1 MKKVPFLRFT
11 ISLFLISVLT
21 QSVFAQQ
28 TRRHFQADYDA
39 KSLRF
44 GYFLGLTNTNFNVK
58 FNNYFVNKDNY
69 YSITSPPVL
78 GLKMGGLVN
87 FQLNDYFD
95 FRILPTVAIYSRKL
109 EYKYITKTDTDIN
122 LPETAPTKYVY
133 ELKEKVEVRES
144 AWFEIPVMLK
154 YKSERRGNVRMY
166 VFGGIRYGVETNAVN
181 RKKKQQF
188 VTKTSDFSIE
198 YGTGIEFF
206 REYFKFAP
214 EIHFSHGLNNLV
226 DPVNNKNTP
235 LQGVD
240 RLSTHTVTLYI
251 LFE

>member
-39 KSLRF
+39 KTLRF
-44 GYFLGLTNTNFNVK
+44 GYFLGLTSTYYNVK

-69 YSITSPPVL
+69 YSITSPPTF
-78 GLKMGGLVN
+78 GLKMGGLAN
-87 FQLNDYFD
+87 FRLNDYFD
-95 FRILPTVAIYSRKL
+95 FRVLPTVSIYGRRL
-109 EYKYITKTDTDIN
+109 EYRYIDTVLPDSDPNKFKENTD
-122 LPETAPTKYVY
+122 LRET
-133 ELKEKVEVRES
+133 
-144 AWFEIPVMLK
+144 AWFELPVMFK

-166 VFGGIRYGVETNAVN
+166 LFGGLRYGVETNPN
-181 RKKKQQF
+181 SRRNKSRF
-188 VTKTSDFSIE
+188 ITKTSDFSVE

-206 REYFKFAP
+206 REYFKFSP

-226 DPVNNKNTP
+226 DPVNNRNTP

-240 RLSTHTVTLYI
+240 RLTTHTVTLYI